1 MAVRPNLTLTR
12 NDEVITFI
20 NRNLEPY
27 RGYHIFM
34 RALPRM
40 LAERPKAHVV
50 ILGGEDVS
58 YSARPPEGKTWKQIF
73 IDEVR
78 GSISDA
84 DWARVH
90 FMGRVPYDTFL
101 SMIQVSRVHV
111 YLTYPFVLSWSLL
124 ESMSAGAAIIAGSTD
139 PVTEVMDDGKTGLLF
154 NFFDPDEIVDRVNEF
169 MHDTALRQAL
179 GQAARREVIEN
190 YDLRS
195 ICLPRLLDWVDSVA
209 QCFFA
214 PVVGSLR

>member
-1 MAVRPNLTLTR
+1 
-12 NDEVITFI
+12 
-20 NRNLEPY
+20 
-27 RGYHIFM
+27 
-34 RALPRM
+34 
-40 LAERPKAHVV
+40 
-50 ILGGEDVS
+50 
-58 YSARPPEGKTWKQIF
+58 
-73 IDEVR
+73 
-78 GSISDA
+78 
-84 DWARVH
+84 
-90 FMGRVPYDTFL
+90 
-101 SMIQVSRVHV
+101 MIHVSRVHV

-124 ESMSAGAAIIAGSTD
+124 ESMSAGAAIVAGSTD
-139 PVTEVMDDGKTGLLF
+139 PVTEVMDDGKTGLLV

-209 QCFFA
+209 QFSFA

>member
-12 NDEVITFI
+12 NDAVITFI

-101 SMIQVSRVHV
+101 SMI
-111 YLTYPFVLSWSLL
+111 
-124 ESMSAGAAIIAGSTD
+124 
-139 PVTEVMDDGKTGLLF
+139 
-154 NFFDPDEIVDRVNEF
+154 
-169 MHDTALRQAL
+169 
-179 GQAARREVIEN
+179 
-190 YDLRS
+190 
-195 ICLPRLLDWVDSVA
+195 
-209 QCFFA
+209 
-214 PVVGSLR
+214 